1 MYNSLQQTILKLS
14 DDFLLEAKNSPQL
27 FADMAAL
34 ESYMAESYG
43 ERVFIEMLQNA
54 DDANATS
61 FYVFES
67 AGHVFIANNGKPF
80 DDTDIMSICR
90 SGASEK
96 KRGKTIG
103 YRGVGFKSTTYLSTK
118 IFIHSNNCTFTFS
131 KSLAAEQLG
140 EEESK
145 VPTIRIPFLVESLDL
160 EIEEILNYLKQKGFT
175 TIFVFCKA
183 NFSTLIQEVDRKSV
197 V

>member
-1 MYNSLQQTILKLS
+1 MYNVLQQTILKLS
-14 DDFLLEAKNSPQL
+14 DEFLIEAKNSPQL
-27 FADMAAL
+27 LADMAAM
-34 ESYMAESYG
+34 ESYMAESYV

-61 FYVFES
+61 FYVCES

-80 DDTDIMSICR
+80 DDKDVMSICR

-96 KRGKTIG
+96 KRGETIG
-103 YRGVGFKSTTYLSTK
+103 YRGVGFKSTTHLSTN
-118 IFIHSNNCTFTFS
+118 IYIHSNNATFTFS

-140 EEESK
+140 GVEKSK

-160 EIEEILNYLKQKGFT
+160 NIEKKNKLFKTKGIFNYIYIL
-175 TIFVFCKA
+175 
-183 NFSTLIQEVDRKSV
+183 
-197 V
+197 